1 MQFSQTLRKL
11 RKEKN
16 MTQEELAKF
25 LSVSYQTISKWENAG
40 GYPDV
45 SLLPRIATF
54 FEISIDELLGVT
66 ESKKEVRLKD
76 IHAQW
81 EQNNCKNNHEDN
93 IVLLRQAITI
103 FPGDYLLLAE
113 LVVSLEHLADLT
125 KDAAAYNEAIEISNR
140 ILKFCTDRSICNAIQ
155 SNLCFLHGK
164 LGDKRRA
171 IEMADSLPSLT
182 KSREITRL
190 LVLDGENKVCAAQE
204 VLAFGA
210 WSIHY
215 ATQSLAS
222 SEHYTT
228 DEKLLLLDRCA
239 AAFEA
244 LCPEQFSLR
253 IHTEFENRLTK
264 IRLLLAEG
272 REAEAVA
279 CAEEALQSVQIEHIK
294 AYHTSIAFDMLS
306 EHTLDGYRKKT
317 TASNARRL
325 HRLLEGCTFTDSAYD
340 ILRKLEELL

>member
-113 LVVSLEHLADLT
+113 LVVTS
-125 KDAAAYNEAIEISNR
+125 S
-140 ILKFCTDRSICNAIQ
+140 SIFTSSFRLQ
-155 SNLCFLHGK
+155 K
-164 LGDKRRA
+164 ERR
-171 IEMADSLPSLT
+171 
-182 KSREITRL
+182 
-190 LVLDGENKVCAAQE
+190 
-204 VLAFGA
+204 
-210 WSIHY
+210 
-215 ATQSLAS
+215 
-222 SEHYTT
+222 
-228 DEKLLLLDRCA
+228 
-239 AAFEA
+239 
-244 LCPEQFSLR
+244 
-253 IHTEFENRLTK
+253 
-264 IRLLLAEG
+264 
-272 REAEAVA
+272 
-279 CAEEALQSVQIEHIK
+279 
-294 AYHTSIAFDMLS
+294 
-306 EHTLDGYRKKT
+306 
-317 TASNARRL
+317 
-325 HRLLEGCTFTDSAYD
+325 
-340 ILRKLEELL
+340 